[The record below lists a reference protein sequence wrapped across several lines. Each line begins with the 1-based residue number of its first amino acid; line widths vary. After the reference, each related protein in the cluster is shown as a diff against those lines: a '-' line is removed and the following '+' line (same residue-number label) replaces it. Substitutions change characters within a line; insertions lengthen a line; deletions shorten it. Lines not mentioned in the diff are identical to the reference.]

1 MLCSASSNIL
11 AQKQQLIFY
20 LLTCGMLVIECYI
33 SYLTVL
39 CFLGLIFWFLCL
51 SDEFLIE
58 MYQNC

>member
-39 CFLGLIFWFLCL
+39 CLLGLIFWFLCL